1 MAWCCCCCRPLQA
14 SSSSRSAAL
23 LKRCPL
29 FPDISPA
36 ELDAL
41 WREPPYTLTGTN
53 EHFPGNDILTTGAE
67 GEEEELGVESG
78 DGEPNSYWKK
88 EAFASGSTVSLAV
101 GERFSSDVVLVFRGR
116 RRSGVIPDCELQEA
130 LRTRLRVVESNSQD
144 VIQLFKDL
152 SARLLSVHA
161 EKDSF
166 VITFKTVEEI
176 WKFSTYLALGYVAR
190 CLENF
195 LCDQSFWLD
204 IELLKDLEITV
215 TVDEEHL
222 ATLYLG
228 LLLQEGLFFAKAL
241 VNSGEYSDEED
252 ELCFRRDDL
261 LMVKDTGQE
270 SNWEG
275 TLLSSGQHG
284 LVPVNTMQPLPY
296 PFYQWFLRKYPGC
309 AGGSPPEP
317 GQFEHPIVTGSCEAI
332 VDYHPEGQEELQLS
346 LGDVVEIRGVLL
358 RGLVLFIGTHSSTGH
373 TGFVH
378 KAHVKPLNAEP
389 LDGQLVFLSKE
400 ERASLS
406 QVNPCSSEPSDSGL
420 LERLFSSDISTVY
433 RLDRLDESDF
443 TYIRNQ
449 PKQEHKPPVSAR
461 QSIISEKSD
470 TTPPYHSS
478 PRPSLSRSSPRLSFF
493 ASQNALGRGGE
504 GELLSFSLDDTFREM
519 DEFQEDPP
527 PFPEEGSWEVE
538 ESEVFDPTL
547 TLLNTP
553 HFQEDFLP
561 LYDQHHSF
569 LWQTFAGQSE
579 DELPGHL
586 ESVREGAKRMGM
598 AWAHRRACFLLGRLC
613 AKKLKYSQARVYY
626 EEALGVSVD
635 AFSDLPFLIA
645 LYTNL
650 TSVYLK
656 QKMADK
662 LPLTLEKACALL
674 LCLPSHDFT
683 SLDEFE
689 LLKLVLR
696 RSVVAGDKHLEAR
709 TCYLTASLFL
719 LLRKTE
725 DALPFVERLQ
735 FLTISLSAEEG
746 RPIAP
751 LDLNWLLSRLYH
763 RKYMPFLALASL
775 SLDSGQDHSLQ
786 EAFQRVELFRKNSE
800 RLNPRWREGTFLL
813 PAQIV
818 VYLKQ
823 ALAIAE
829 REEDLR
835 TQRDLCLGLACVYQ
849 QHGALDKALPC
860 AQQAVETGGGI
871 NKEEGFEASVMLGW
885 LLVLLGQPERALAT
899 LQPLLQSLQ
908 GTDSPTQRGVIH
920 NLLALCLRRQ
930 NHVSEA
936 CCQLHHALTIS
947 RESGNQRNQALAL
960 ANLGCLVLDVG
971 ASALAERFLIRSLRL
986 FLEIW
991 ESPVDEEHVQ
1001 TYLWLGRSYK
1011 DRGRSQDVRLC
1022 YEMGLLIS
1030 LHARNLHSQMVV
1042 AKVLSRHYADKLLYG
1057 QSILYYEHCVSVS
1070 RDLKDKRLEGEYLEI
1085 LSSLYL
1091 SLNTEKSS
1099 RKSLDYS
1106 KQSLRISIDLG
1117 KREEESETWLQ
1128 VGRIYYLI
1136 YEDELADMYLQAAVK
1151 TALRMNDPRF
1161 AMSIYEEAG
1170 DVFFKGHRNR
1180 LASLP
1185 FFRDGSLPFA
1195 RSIRDVPSEFRLLS
1209 KLTEL
1214 LMSQEEHDEA
1224 LQYALLAV
1232 EVSSKTGVRVNEW
1245 VAYHRL
1251 ATVYHSLEQYE
1262 MAEHHYLKALFL
1274 SPAVQQHPL
1283 EARYYTKVYCRLG
1296 DLTLHKLK
1304 DAYDA
1309 VGYFQLALAAALED
1323 CANPQALYVV
1333 YMKLA
1338 EIHANHM
1345 PDPLLCQA
1353 YQDSAR
1359 SLRRELSG
1367 LGEKEEG
1374 MGVDGHTERGG
1385 EMEERQEMVQGTQPC
1400 DLDLGTR
1407 DPHMKKERT
1416 EPETG
1421 CFESEDTSYNGAKD
1435 MDCTEHLRVELE
1447 HAGLEGVK
1455 GRETE
1460 QRTGQGDTERGE
1472 AETGCDASNHAEERG
1487 EAETGCDASNHAEER
1502 EEAETGCDASNHA
1515 EAKSKDTNCLDS
1527 CYPNTDLH
1535 EADSTVVFKQDSS
1548 TRQLNM
1554 DNILK
1559 EDSHPDQDTHS
1570 HETNPCQADVEPAEK
1585 VHSTTPTVLDWAIRE
1600 HLDHIGRTG
1609 MPCDPNNT
1617 EALPT
1622 DTVTKHRHSTLTD
1635 TDTPYKDSPADT
1647 SQTDTDTSPKDTD
1660 TDAESPH
1667 KDVPTDFTYTDTI
1680 PKDNPTTERGTETLP
1695 PDADGSQSIKM
1706 ERIHSATDTDR
1717 DEDNCSVHTLTDA
1730 LHEGSTTPKDTPSDK
1745 DVRHI
1750 ECVQ

>member
-1 MAWCCCCCRPLQA
+1 MAWCCCPPLRA
-14 SSSSRSAAL
+14 SSSSCCSLL
-23 LKRCPL
+23 LKRCRL

-41 WREPPYTLTGTN
+41 WREPPYTLAGTN
-53 EHFPGNDILTTGAE
+53 KHFPGNDVMNPGVE
-67 GEEEELGVESG
+67 GEEEEGPGVESG
-78 DGEPNSYWKK
+78 DGEAEPDSYWKRK
-88 EAFASGSTVSLAV
+88 EAFTRGSTVSLAV
-101 GERFSSDVVLVFRGR
+101 GERFSSDVVLVFSGR
-116 RRSGVIPDCELQEA
+116 RCSGVIPDSELQEA

-195 LCDQSFWLD
+195 LCDQSLWLD
-204 IELLKDLEITV
+204 TELLRDLEITV

-228 LLLQEGLFFAKAL
+228 LLLQEGSFFAKAL
-241 VNSGEYSDEED
+241 VSSGKHSEEEE
-252 ELCFRRDDL
+252 ELCFRRNDL
-261 LMVKDTGQE
+261 LMVRDTGQD
-270 SNWEG
+270 NHWEG
-275 TLLSSGQHG
+275 TLLSTGQHG

-296 PFYQWFLRKYPGC
+296 PFYQWFLRKYPDC
-309 AGGSPPEP
+309 AGCSPSER
-317 GQFEHPIVTGSCEAI
+317 GQFDHHIERGQFDHPIVTGSCEAV
-332 VDYHPEGQEELQLS
+332 VDHNPVGCDELQLS
-346 LGDVVEIRGVLL
+346 RGDLIEIQGMLL
-358 RGLVLFIGTHSSTGH
+358 RGLDLFIGTHCSTGH

-378 KAHVKPLNAEP
+378 KAHVKPLNAKP
-389 LDGQLVFLSKE
+389 LDRQLVFLSEE

-406 QVNPCSSEPSDSGL
+406 QVNPCSTEPRDNGL

-433 RLDRLDESDF
+433 RLDRLDQSDF

-449 PKQEHKPPVSAR
+449 PKQEHKPHASSR

-470 TTPPYHSS
+470 ATPPYHSS
-478 PRPSLSRSSPRLSFF
+478 PRPSLSHSSPRPSFY
-493 ASQNALGRGGE
+493 ASQNALGRGGD

-519 DEFQEDPP
+519 NEFQEDPAL
-527 PFPEEGSWEVE
+527 FLEEGSWEGE
-538 ESEVFDPTL
+538 ESEVCDPTL
-547 TLLNTP
+547 TLLNVH

-561 LYDQHHSF
+561 LYDLHHSF
-569 LWQTFAGQSE
+569 LWLTFSGQSE
-579 DELPGHL
+579 EELLGHL
-586 ESVREGAKRMGM
+586 EIVREGAKRTGM

-626 EEALGVSVD
+626 EEALGVSVVG
-635 AFSDLPFLIA
+635 FSDLPLLIA

-650 TSVYLK
+650 TAVYLK

-662 LPLTLEKACALL
+662 LPPILEKASALL
-674 LCLPSHDFT
+674 LCLPSHTFT

-696 RSVVAGDKHLEAR
+696 RSVVEGDKHLEAR
-709 TCYLTASLFL
+709 ACYLTASLFL
-719 LLRKTE
+719 LLRKI
-725 DALPFVERLQ
+725 DDSLPFVERLQ
-735 FLTISLSAEEG
+735 FLTVTLSAEEG

-763 RKYMPFLALASL
+763 RKYMPYLALASL

-786 EAFQRVELFRKNSE
+786 DAFHRIELFSRNSV
-800 RLNPRWREGTFLL
+800 RLNPRWKEGTSLL

-818 VYLKQ
+818 VYLQQ

-829 REEDLR
+829 RGEDLK

-849 QHGALDKALPC
+849 QHGALEKALPC
-860 AQQAVETGGGI
+860 AQQAVQTGGGI
-871 NKEEGFEASVMLGW
+871 NEEEGFEASVLLGW
-885 LLVLLGQPERALAT
+885 LLVLTGQPERAHNT

-908 GTDSPTQRGVIH
+908 GTDSPTQRGVVH

-930 NHVSEA
+930 GRVPEA
-936 CCQLHHALTIS
+936 GSHLHHALTIS

-960 ANLGCLVLDVG
+960 ANLGCLALGVG
-971 ASALAERFLIRSLRL
+971 APTLAERFLFRSLWL

-1030 LHARNLHSQMVV
+1030 LHTRNLHSQMVV
-1042 AKVLSRHYADKLLYG
+1042 AKVLSRHYGDVLLYG

-1136 YEDELADMYLQAAVK
+1136 HEDELADMYLQAAVK

-1185 FFRDGSLPFA
+1185 FYRDGSLPFA
-1195 RSIRDVPSEFRLLS
+1195 RSIRDVDSEFRMLS

-1214 LMSQEEHDEA
+1214 LMTQEEHEEA
-1224 LQYALLAV
+1224 LQYAILAV
-1232 EVSSKTGVRVNEW
+1232 QISTKTGVVVNERA
-1245 VAYHRL
+1245 AYHRL
-1251 ATVYHSLEQYE
+1251 ATVYYSLEQYE
-1262 MAEHHYLKALFL
+1262 MTENYYLKSLSL
-1274 SPAVQQHPL
+1274 SPAVLQHPL
-1283 EARYYTKVYCRLG
+1283 EARYYTKLYCRLG
-1296 DLTLHKLK
+1296 DMTLHKLK
-1304 DAYDA
+1304 DAYDS
-1309 VGYFQLALAAALED
+1309 VCYFQLALAAALED
-1323 CANPQALYVV
+1323 RANPQALYVV

-1353 YQDSAR
+1353 YRDRAQ

-1367 LGEKEEG
+1367 LGEMEG
-1374 MGVDGHTERGG
+1374 RGGETETEERGG
-1385 EMEERQEMVQGTQPC
+1385 EMEGRG
-1400 DLDLGTR
+1400 G
-1407 DPHMKKERT
+1407 
-1416 EPETG
+1416 ET
-1421 CFESEDTSYNGAKD
+1421 
-1435 MDCTEHLRVELE
+1435 
-1447 HAGLEGVK
+1447 
-1455 GRETE
+1455 
-1460 QRTGQGDTERGE
+1460 
-1472 AETGCDASNHAEERG
+1472 EERG
-1487 EAETGCDASNHAEER
+1487 GVTCDTDLETRNTDMEETETETGWSES
-1502 EEAETGCDASNHA
+1502 TGS
-1515 EAKSKDTNCLDS
+1515 
-1527 CYPNTDLH
+1527 
-1535 EADSTVVFKQDSS
+1535 
-1548 TRQLNM
+1548 
-1554 DNILK
+1554 
-1559 EDSHPDQDTHS
+1559 
-1570 HETNPCQADVEPAEK
+1570 
-1585 VHSTTPTVLDWAIRE
+1585 
-1600 HLDHIGRTG
+1600 
-1609 MPCDPNNT
+1609 
-1617 EALPT
+1617 
-1622 DTVTKHRHSTLTD
+1622 
-1635 TDTPYKDSPADT
+1635 
-1647 SQTDTDTSPKDTD
+1647 
-1660 TDAESPH
+1660 
-1667 KDVPTDFTYTDTI
+1667 I
-1680 PKDNPTTERGTETLP
+1680 PKEAIDM
-1695 PDADGSQSIKM
+1695 D
-1706 ERIHSATDTDR
+1706 SA
-1717 DEDNCSVHTLTDA
+1717 
-1730 LHEGSTTPKDTPSDK
+1730 
-1745 DVRHI
+1745 
-1750 ECVQ
+1750 